1 MDYVGLTGILAQD
14 FFPWQ
19 NPSYPAASV
28 VIWIVASIT
37 SVAAFG
43 SLADVGTTI
52 AAGALANFVSAA
64 ANQVVQSLT
73 PNLTPTEGIAQLGA
87 FATQAGETTRRS
99 LEQWVNGT
107 FGGQQDVLGHSLK
120 DYIAGGSFVQLS
132 PPSSHEIEE
141 FYKQQM
147 LARTINLA
155 WKISHSKVFIMFANT
170 TDPNDD
176 HGPNETKYYSAKDG
190 GVYYLYRSVD
200 QSLHSLDDILSPFQL
215 H

>member
-1 MDYVGLTGILAQD
+1 MDYVGLTGILAHD
-14 FFPWQ
+14 FFPWK
-19 NPSYPAASV
+19 NPSYAPASV
-28 VIWIVASIT
+28 VIWVVAGIT

-43 SLADVGTTI
+43 ALGGEEVGI

-64 ANQVVQSLT
+64 ANQVVQSLS
-73 PNLTPTEGIAQLGA
+73 PQLTPTEGVAQLGA

-99 LEQWVNGT
+99 LEQWVNMT
-107 FGGQQDVLGHSLK
+107 FSGQQDVLGHSLK

-132 PPSSHEIEE
+132 TPSNHEIEE

-155 WKISHSKVFIMFANT
+155 WKTSHSKVFIMFANT

-176 HGPNETKYYSAKDG
+176 HGPNETKYYSANDG
-190 GVYYLYRSVD
+190 GVYYFYRSVNL
-200 QSLHSLDDILSPFQL
+200 SLHFLGDI
-215 H
+215 